1 MAPRKDIE
9 ATINRYGNYKFGD
22 GLTVTGSHY
31 PHSLA
36 GHAGKWHKAY
46 DVPDGQSD
54 FTGSRAGVGA
64 AIVQAHGA
72 AVFHLT
78 GGGSVPAL
86 DCELGGLVELS
97 IAKITAASTAK
108 ITVFKLN
115 TAR

>member
-1 MAPRKDIE
+1 MAPRKDID
-9 ATINRYGNYKFGD
+9 ATINRYQNYKVGD
-22 GLTVTGSHY
+22 GLTVTGSY
-31 PHSLA
+31 KHSLA
-36 GHAGKWHKAY
+36 GHAGKWYKAY

-54 FTGSRAGVGA
+54 FTGSRASIGA
-64 AIVQAHGA
+64 AIVQAHGS

-78 GGGSVPAL
+78 GGGEVPAL